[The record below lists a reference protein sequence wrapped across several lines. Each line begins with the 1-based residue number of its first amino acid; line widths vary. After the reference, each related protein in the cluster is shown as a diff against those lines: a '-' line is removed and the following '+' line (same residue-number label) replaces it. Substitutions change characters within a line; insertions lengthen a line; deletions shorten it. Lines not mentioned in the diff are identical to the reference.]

1 MTAQTQTSGS
11 EKHKAPVWRQA
22 LKSLELPALAM
33 ITALAVGSIII
44 VLTDLTALQAFRDTF
59 GRLAPTGW
67 VRLGLALVS
76 ALAAMG
82 VYFFS
87 EQILKRF
94 LKSTHTWPGAVIAL
108 RWVGAV
114 VGLALAILFLRAAG
128 FAEAVDAGWGSV
140 RLAYGAM
147 LEGSLGN
154 FSKITAALQSGDA
167 QARREAFYPMLESLV
182 AATPFIF
189 AGLAVAVGF
198 QCGLFNIGA
207 EGQLFMGAIF
217 SVYVGYTLKGLP
229 AIVHIPLALG
239 AGALGGAVWAFLP
252 ALLKAKVGT
261 HEVINTIMLN
271 WIAIRL
277 SEWLLRGPMMAP
289 GQFNPISAEVELSA
303 RLPRF
308 FADPIR
314 FHLGFFVA
322 LAAAAFVYWLLFRT
336 TWGFE
341 IRTVGANPHAAKY
354 AGMSITRNYLI
365 AFCLSGALAGLAGA
379 NEVLGVNHNLAL
391 AFSAGTG
398 FDAIALALLG
408 NSHPV
413 GVVFAALLFG
423 TLRSGGTRM
432 QNIAKIPVDII
443 FVVQALVIA
452 FIAAPAIIRAL
463 YRYRDERRTAAK

>member
-1 MTAQTQTSGS
+1 MTAQTKTSGS
-11 EKHKAPVWRQA
+11 EKQMLPFWRRA
-22 LKSLELPALAM
+22 LKGLELPALAM
-33 ITALAVGSIII
+33 ITALAVGSILI
-44 VLTDLTALQAFRDTF
+44 VFTDLTALQAFRDTF
-59 GRLAPTGW
+59 GRLAPTGY
-67 VRLGLALVS
+67 VRLGLAIIS
-76 ALAAMG
+76 ALAAG
-82 VYFFS
+82 GLYFYA

-94 LKSTHTWPGAVIAL
+94 LKAPLNLHIIAL
-108 RWVGAV
+108 RVVGAV
-114 VGLALAILFLRAAG
+114 GGLALAIMFLRAAG
-128 FAEAVDAGWGSV
+128 FAGAVDAGWASV
-140 RLAYGAM
+140 RLAYGSM

-154 FSKITAALQSGDA
+154 LSKINAALQSGDA
-167 QARREAFYPMLESLV
+167 QARREAFYPMMDSLV
-182 AATPFIF
+182 TATPFIF

-217 SVYVGYTLKGLP
+217 SVYVGYTLKGVP

-239 AGALGGAVWAFLP
+239 AGALGGALWAFLP

-289 GQFNPISAEVELSA
+289 GQFNPISAPVEASA
-303 RLPRF
+303 QLPRF

-314 FHLGFFVA
+314 LHLGFFIA
-322 LAAAAFVYWLLFRT
+322 LAAAAFVYWFLFRT

-408 NSHPV
+408 NNHPL
-413 GVVFAALLFG
+413 GVVLAALLFG

-452 FIAAPAIIRAL
+452 FVAAPAIIRAL
-463 YRYRDERRTAAK
+463 YRYRDERRATAK